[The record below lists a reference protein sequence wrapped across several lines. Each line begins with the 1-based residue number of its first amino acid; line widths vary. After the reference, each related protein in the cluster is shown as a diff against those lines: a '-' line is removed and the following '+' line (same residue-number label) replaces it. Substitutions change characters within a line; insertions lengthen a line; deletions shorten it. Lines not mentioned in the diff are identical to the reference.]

1 MSVTLLRLRAIQP
14 AEHSDNRP
22 RYASSPCCEASK
34 SHETQR
40 PMTVTIRP
48 YQAADWAR
56 LCEIHDAARL
66 DELGQTVGKDAFL
79 TLEQT
84 AENEGLFDNQLFVAD
99 VDQKIRGFVAYS
111 EDIHCISV
119 CSPPKLFNYPKQYN
133 IVFVC
138 NVWKCCLANCNK
150 WRSRPKLLCV
160 IHLECF
166 SINRR
171 NIGKI

>member
-1 MSVTLLRLRAIQP
+1 MSFLRATVGILRLSCIPTQTRENSALSAVMSCLRASVGILRSCPQGLTLRGEICSSLSPPLMNICKKGGTQVKKHNVTVTLR
-14 AEHSDNRP
+14 
-22 RYASSPCCEASK
+22 
-34 SHETQR
+34 T
-40 PMTVTIRP
+40 
-48 YQAADWAR
+48 
-56 LCEIHDAARL
+56 
-66 DELGQTVGKDAFL
+66 
-79 TLEQT
+79 
-84 AENEGLFDNQLFVAD
+84 
-99 VDQKIRGFVAYS
+99 
-111 EDIHCISV
+111 DIHCISV

-133 IVFVC
+133 IAFVC